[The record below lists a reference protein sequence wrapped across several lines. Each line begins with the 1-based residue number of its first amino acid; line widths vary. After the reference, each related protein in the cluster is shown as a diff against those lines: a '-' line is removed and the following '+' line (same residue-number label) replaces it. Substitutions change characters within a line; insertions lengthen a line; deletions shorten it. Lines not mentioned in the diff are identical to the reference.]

1 MGQYPVFV
9 VMYILNL
16 SAHYKVNT
24 VWRFSMTLLSHFAR
38 CESKQSEL
46 LCFGKGGSWK
56 GVGTTFV
63 TLLSTERNSRLSPFK
78 PLPELLPYHSLASWY
93 GWFGMV
99 HMVQYHMNQ
108 SCNAT
113 LFTMMSVDMN
123 SLVWYIAAI
132 SYVPKHAILLYLPW
146 WADSRPPSSSA
157 SLSEGVNK
165 SSSGKLVW
173 IVWCGTYGAISMY
186 NVQVCKNVPKCAILL
201 FQLWWALPPWVR
213 VNKSSSGKSHQP
225 PDPSC
230 SHSHALQQQQAFQH
244 KPFAALSV
252 SIWKVVFL
260 TGQRK
265 WDRIK
270 LCPAVPGWGQ

>member
-24 VWRFSMTLLSHFAR
+24 VWRFSMALLSNFAR

-46 LCFGKGGSWK
+46 LCRGKGGSWK

-63 TLLSTERNSRLSPFK
+63 TLLSSGRNSGLSLK
-78 PLPELLPYHSLASWY
+78 SWY
-93 GWFGMV
+93 EWFGMV
-99 HMVQYHMNQ
+99 H
-108 SCNAT
+108 SCHIICTKACNTT
-113 LFTMMSVDMN
+113 LPTMMSWLKA
-123 SLVWYIAAI
+123 SA
-132 SYVPKHAILLYLPW
+132 
-146 WADSRPPSSSA
+146 SSA

-165 SSSGKLVW
+165 SSSGKLVR

-201 FQLWWALPPWVR
+201 FFQLWWALPPWVR

-244 KPFAALSV
+244 KSFAALSV
-252 SIWKVVFL
+252 SIWKVAFL
-260 TGQRK
+260 MGQRK